1 MVIEKICTNERSYVD
16 MGRFF
21 EDLGKRLGETAE
33 TVTNRAGEAMEIQKL
48 KSQIRTL
55 ERENDN
61 DLAELGLAVYDQFKD
76 GAELGEEAVGLCEAI
91 QSREESIAEY
101 LQKITDIKGD
111 FECDECGK
119 VLGRGMAYCP
129 YCGAKAPEG
138 ACTEPVDYAG
148 AAKEKAAEAA
158 EKISEAASKVGE
170 AVHEKVNDVAEKFK
184 SAEEAA
190 AEEVEEAA
198 EAVEEAAAEAESG
211 AEETVTAEEAA
222 EAEEDKEAEQ
232 GDK

>member
-1 MVIEKICTNERSYVD
+1 
-16 MGRFF
+16 
-21 EDLGKRLGETAE
+21 
-33 TVTNRAGEAMEIQKL
+33 MEIQKL

-55 ERENDN
+55 ERENDS

-76 GAELGEEAVGLCEAI
+76 GMELGEEAVGLCEAI
-91 QSREESIAEY
+91 QSREESIAEC

-111 FECDECGK
+111 FECEECGK

-138 ACTEPVDYAG
+138 AGADPVDYAG

-170 AVHEKVNDVAEKFK
+170 AVQEKVNDVAEKFK
-184 SAEEAA
+184 NAEEAA

-198 EAVEEAAAEAESG
+198 EAVEEAAEEAEAKAEGG
-211 AEETVTAEEAA
+211 AEPETPEAVPAE
-222 EAEEDKEAEQ
+222 EAEEDPKTE
-232 GDK
+232 

>member
-1 MVIEKICTNERSYVD
+1 MVIEKIYTDERSYVD

-55 ERENDN
+55 ERENDS

-76 GAELGEEAVGLCEAI
+76 GTELSEEAAGLCEAI
-91 QSREESIAEY
+91 QSREESIAEC

-111 FECDECGK
+111 FECEECGK

-138 ACTEPVDYAG
+138 ACAEPVDYAE

-170 AVHEKVNDVAEKFK
+170 AVQEKVNDVAEKFK
-184 SAEEAA
+184 NAGEAA

-198 EAVEEAAAEAESG
+198 EAAEAKVES
-211 AEETVTAEEAA
+211 
-222 EAEEDKEAEQ
+222 EAEPETSEAVPAGETSEEP
-232 GDK
+232 KTE